1 MIPFFGL
8 LRFTVHEEDNHMAQN
23 GNRFSSLLVWQWA
36 VYKDSGSRRI
46 VELTHQDLL
55 HNRRLQAEEPSL
67 GFGSAI
73 TKERKQNE
81 HDQTANQ
88 ALQDTSAVLLPWEA
102 LYEFGRMICL
112 GLAVTFGGHA
122 QRRKSKGPPT

>member
-23 GNRFSSLLVWQWA
+23 GNRFASLLVWQWA

-46 VELTHQDLL
+46 VELTLQDLL

-73 TKERKQNE
+73 TKKTKRTRSNCQPGAPTQERC
-81 HDQTANQ
+81 AP
-88 ALQDTSAVLLPWEA
+88 SV
-102 LYEFGRMICL
+102 
-112 GLAVTFGGHA
+112 GGVV
-122 QRRKSKGPPT
+122 

>member
-1 MIPFFGL
+1 MIPFFVL
-8 LRFTVHEEDNHMAQN
+8 LRFTVHKEGNHIA
-23 GNRFSSLLVWQWA
+23 LLVWQWG
-36 VYKDSGSRRI
+36 VYKDSGSSRLVR
-46 VELTHQDLL
+46 LTLQDLL

-88 ALQDTSAVLLPWEA
+88 ALFSFLTAPKE
-102 LYEFGRMICL
+102 
-112 GLAVTFGGHA
+112 
-122 QRRKSKGPPT
+122 P

>member
-1 MIPFFGL
+1 MRKTTTGPK
-8 LRFTVHEEDNHMAQN
+8 TVIA
-23 GNRFSSLLVWQWA
+23 SLPVWQWA

-46 VELTHQDLL
+46 VELTLQDLL

-88 ALQDTSAVLLPWEA
+88 ALQPMSAVLLPWEA

-122 QRRKSKGPPT
+122 QRRQSKGPPT

>member
-23 GNRFSSLLVWQWA
+23 GNRFASLLVWKWA

-46 VELTHQDLL
+46 VELTLQDLL

-88 ALQDTSAVLLPWEA
+88 ALQPMSAVLLPWEA

-122 QRRKSKGPPT
+122 QRGQSKGPPT

>member
-23 GNRFSSLLVWQWA
+23 GNRFASLLVWQWA
-36 VYKDSGSRRI
+36 VYKDSGSKHI
-46 VELTHQDLL
+46 VQLTLQELL

-88 ALQDTSAVLLPWEA
+88 ALQPMSAVLLPWEA

-122 QRRKSKGPPT
+122 QRRQSKGPPT

>member
-1 MIPFFGL
+1 M
-8 LRFTVHEEDNHMAQN
+8 
-23 GNRFSSLLVWQWA
+23 
-36 VYKDSGSRRI
+36 
-46 VELTHQDLL
+46 ELTLQDLL

-73 TKERKQNE
+73 TKEREQNE

-88 ALQDTSAVLLPWEA
+88 ALQHTSAVLLPWEA

-122 QRRKSKGPPT
+122 QRGQSKGPPT